1 MNNGNKKKM
10 IVLITGVVVLALV
23 LCIGAICWSV
33 QHNARVKE
41 ARKACEVQVAQVT
54 KANKSWNKLIK
65 NSLLVSFA
73 KEDSE
78 NGKLLNKL
86 MKLRIPETVVCNANS
101 PEALGAQNAQAIAAA
116 QWYSD
121 NAQRIRSI
129 TSIMID
135 KAAGDES
142 TQEDKKKEEESQK
155 QLQELTAP
163 VIRKAPRVQRRPRLT
178 IPNIP
183 PDPVET
189 AKKNAQRIRSI
200 TSIMIDKAAGDEST
214 QEDKKKE
221 EESQKQ
227 LQELTAPVIRKAPK
241 VNRRPRLNIPNIPPD
256 PVEKATRRAQEEA
269 AAKEANREA
278 EKKKKAAEKNAAEK
292 RAAEK
297 RAEELEQMRK
307 EIREAEKK
315 AEEDRKKKEE
325 EEKKKKEQQTPP
337 PVPSTPPTPPA
348 PPAGSGSGSGTP
360 GTGNT
365 GGTTGGS
372 TTTPQTQTPQTPAS
386 NPPAGS
392 GSGTGNTNGGNH

>member
-1 MNNGNKKKM
+1 MLENISKVMNNGNKKKM

-23 LCIGAICWSV
+23 LCIGAIFWSV

-189 AKKNAQRIRSI
+189 AKK
-200 TSIMIDKAAGDEST
+200 KA
-214 QEDKKKE
+214 QED
-221 EESQKQ
+221 
-227 LQELTAPVIRKAPK
+227 
-241 VNRRPRLNIPNIPPD
+241 
-256 PVEKATRRAQEEA
+256 A
-269 AAKEANREA
+269 AAKEAIREA
-278 EKKKKAAEKNAAEK
+278 EKKKAEAAKKAAEK

-297 RAEELEQMRK
+297 RKEELEQMRK

-315 AEEDRKKKEE
+315 AAEKKAEEEKKKKEE
-325 EEKKKKEQQTPP
+325 EEKKKKLETPP
-337 PVPSTPPTPPA
+337 PTRPTTPTPPA
-348 PPAGSGSGSGTP
+348 SGSGST

-365 GGTTGGS
+365 
-372 TTTPQTQTPQTPAS
+372 PPPAS
-386 NPPAGS
+386 GS
-392 GSGTGNTNGGNH
+392 GSTSGGTGSGSTGTGNTPPPASGSESTGSGSTSGGSN

>member
-23 LCIGAICWSV
+23 ICIGAICWNA
-33 QHNARVKE
+33 QHSARVKE

-101 PEALGAQNAQAIAAA
+101 PEALGAQNAQAVAAA

-155 QLQELTAP
+155 QLQKLTDP
-163 VIRKAPRVQRRPRLT
+163 VIRKAPR
-178 IPNIP
+178 
-183 PDPVET
+183 
-189 AKKNAQRIRSI
+189 
-200 TSIMIDKAAGDEST
+200 
-214 QEDKKKE
+214 
-221 EESQKQ
+221 
-227 LQELTAPVIRKAPK
+227 

-256 PVEKATRRAQEEA
+256 PVETAKRKAQEEA
-269 AAKEANREA
+269 IKEA
-278 EKKKKAAEKNAAEK
+278 EKK
-292 RAAEK
+292 
-297 RAEELEQMRK
+297 
-307 EIREAEKK
+307 EAEKK
-315 AEEDRKKKEE
+315 
-325 EEKKKKEQQTPP
+325 
-337 PVPSTPPTPPA
+337 
-348 PPAGSGSGSGTP
+348 
-360 GTGNT
+360 N
-365 GGTTGGS
+365 
-372 TTTPQTQTPQTPAS
+372 
-386 NPPAGS
+386 
-392 GSGTGNTNGGNH
+392 

>member
-189 AKKNAQRIRSI
+189 AKK
-200 TSIMIDKAAGDEST
+200 KA
-214 QEDKKKE
+214 QED
-221 EESQKQ
+221 
-227 LQELTAPVIRKAPK
+227 
-241 VNRRPRLNIPNIPPD
+241 
-256 PVEKATRRAQEEA
+256 A
-269 AAKEANREA
+269 AAKEAIREA
-278 EKKKKAAEKNAAEK
+278 EKKKAEAAKKAAEK

-297 RAEELEQMRK
+297 RKEELEQMRK

-315 AEEDRKKKEE
+315 AAEKKAEEEKKKKEE
-325 EEKKKKEQQTPP
+325 EEKKKKQETPP
-337 PVPSTPPTPPA
+337 PTPHTPPTPPA
-348 PPAGSGSGSGTP
+348 PPTPNPQVPTPGATGNSGGGGNTSGST
-360 GTGNT
+360 T
-365 GGTTGGS
+365 GGTVSAANGGGTG
-372 TTTPQTQTPQTPAS
+372 TTP
-386 NPPAGS
+386 PPAN
-392 GSGTGNTNGGNH
+392 GNENK

>member
-1 MNNGNKKKM
+1 MLENISKVMNNGNKKKM

-23 LCIGAICWSV
+23 LCIGAIFWSV

-189 AKKNAQRIRSI
+189 AKK
-200 TSIMIDKAAGDEST
+200 KA
-214 QEDKKKE
+214 QED
-221 EESQKQ
+221 
-227 LQELTAPVIRKAPK
+227 
-241 VNRRPRLNIPNIPPD
+241 
-256 PVEKATRRAQEEA
+256 A
-269 AAKEANREA
+269 AAKEAIREA
-278 EKKKKAAEKNAAEK
+278 EKKKAEAAKKAAEK

-297 RAEELEQMRK
+297 RKEELEQMRK

-315 AEEDRKKKEE
+315 AAEKKAEEEKKKKEE
-325 EEKKKKEQQTPP
+325 EEKKKKLETPP
-337 PVPSTPPTPPA
+337 PTRPTTPTPPA
-348 PPAGSGSGSGTP
+348 SGTGSTGTGNTPPPASGSGSTSGGTGSGST

-365 GGTTGGS
+365 
-372 TTTPQTQTPQTPAS
+372 PPPAS
-386 NPPAGS
+386 GSESTGS
-392 GSGTGNTNGGNH
+392 GSTSGGSN

>member
-23 LCIGAICWSV
+23 LCIGAIFWSV

-189 AKKNAQRIRSI
+189 AKK
-200 TSIMIDKAAGDEST
+200 KA
-214 QEDKKKE
+214 QED
-221 EESQKQ
+221 
-227 LQELTAPVIRKAPK
+227 
-241 VNRRPRLNIPNIPPD
+241 
-256 PVEKATRRAQEEA
+256 A
-269 AAKEANREA
+269 AAKEAIREA
-278 EKKKKAAEKNAAEK
+278 EKKKAEAAKKAAEK

-297 RAEELEQMRK
+297 RKEELEQMRK

-315 AEEDRKKKEE
+315 AAEKKAEEEKKKKEE
-325 EEKKKKEQQTPP
+325 EEKKKKQETPP
-337 PVPSTPPTPPA
+337 PTPHTPPTPPA
-348 PPAGSGSGSGTP
+348 PPTPNPQVPTPGATGNSGGGGNTSGST
-360 GTGNT
+360 T
-365 GGTTGGS
+365 GGTVSGANGGGTG
-372 TTTPQTQTPQTPAS
+372 TTP
-386 NPPAGS
+386 PPAN
-392 GSGTGNTNGGNH
+392 GNENK

>member
-1 MNNGNKKKM
+1 MLENISKVMNNGNKKKM
-10 IVLITGVVVLALV
+10 IVLITGFVVLALV
-23 LCIGAICWSV
+23 LCIGALCWSV

-101 PEALGAQNAQAIAAA
+101 PEALGAQNAQAVAAA

-155 QLQELTAP
+155 QLQKLTDSI
-163 VIRKAPRVQRRPRLT
+163 IRKAPRVQRRPRLT

-189 AKKNAQRIRSI
+189 AKK
-200 TSIMIDKAAGDEST
+200 K
-214 QEDKKKE
+214 
-221 EESQKQ
+221 
-227 LQELTAPVIRKAPK
+227 
-241 VNRRPRLNIPNIPPD
+241 
-256 PVEKATRRAQEEA
+256 AQEED
-269 AAKEANREA
+269 AAKEAIREA
-278 EKKKKAAEKNAAEK
+278 EKKKAAAEKNPAEKNPAEK
-292 RAAEK
+292 RV
-297 RAEELEQMRK
+297 EELEQMRK

-325 EEKKKKEQQTPP
+325 EEEEKKQPQNPNPQVPTPEAATGNPDGTTPP
-337 PVPSTPPTPPA
+337 PTNDK
-348 PPAGSGSGSGTP
+348 
-360 GTGNT
+360 GNK
-365 GGTTGGS
+365 
-372 TTTPQTQTPQTPAS
+372 
-386 NPPAGS
+386 
-392 GSGTGNTNGGNH
+392 

>member
-23 LCIGAICWSV
+23 LCIGAIYWSV

-155 QLQELTAP
+155 QLQKLTAP

-189 AKKNAQRIRSI
+189 AKK
-200 TSIMIDKAAGDEST
+200 KA
-214 QEDKKKE
+214 QED
-221 EESQKQ
+221 
-227 LQELTAPVIRKAPK
+227 
-241 VNRRPRLNIPNIPPD
+241 
-256 PVEKATRRAQEEA
+256 A
-269 AAKEANREA
+269 AAKEAIREA
-278 EKKKKAAEKNAAEK
+278 EKKKKAAEKKAAEK
-292 RAAEK
+292 RAAE
-297 RAEELEQMRK
+297 LEKMRK
-307 EIREAEKK
+307 EIREQLKKEEEKRAAEKK
-315 AEEDRKKKEE
+315 AEEEKRKKEE
-325 EEKKKKEQQTPP
+325 EEKKKKQEVPP
-337 PVPSTPPTPPA
+337 PTPHTTPTPPA
-348 PPAGSGSGSGTP
+348 PPAGGSGSGTSE
-360 GTGNT
+360 TGNT
-365 GGTTGGS
+365 GTTGGS
-372 TTTPQTQTPQTPAS
+372 TTSQ
-386 NPPAGS
+386 
-392 GSGTGNTNGGNH
+392 SGTGSQSGNQNGTGTTTSTGNSGSTGNGNQDGGGANGAH

>member
-1 MNNGNKKKM
+1 MLENISKVMNNGNKKKM

-23 LCIGAICWSV
+23 LCIGAIFWSV

-142 TQEDKKKEEESQK
+142 TQEDKNKEEESQK

-189 AKKNAQRIRSI
+189 AKK
-200 TSIMIDKAAGDEST
+200 KA
-214 QEDKKKE
+214 QED
-221 EESQKQ
+221 
-227 LQELTAPVIRKAPK
+227 
-241 VNRRPRLNIPNIPPD
+241 
-256 PVEKATRRAQEEA
+256 A
-269 AAKEANREA
+269 AAKEAIREA
-278 EKKKKAAEKNAAEK
+278 EKKKAEAAKKAAEK

-297 RAEELEQMRK
+297 RKEELEQMRK
-307 EIREAEKK
+307 EIREAEKKAAEKKAEEEKKAAEKK

-325 EEKKKKEQQTPP
+325 EEKKKQQQTPP
-337 PVPSTPPTPPA
+337 NPPTTNPP
-348 PPAGSGSGSGTP
+348 
-360 GTGNT
+360 
-365 GGTTGGS
+365 
-372 TTTPQTQTPQTPAS
+372 TTTPGAETGNPSGTTPPPS
-386 NPPAGS
+386 NPG
-392 GSGTGNTNGGNH
+392 GGTNGGNKVNTPPPTNVSGNK

>member
-1 MNNGNKKKM
+1 MLENISKVMNNGNKKKM

-23 LCIGAICWSV
+23 LCIGAICWNI
-33 QHNARVKE
+33 QHSARVKE

-155 QLQELTAP
+155 QLQKLTAP

-189 AKKNAQRIRSI
+189 AKK
-200 TSIMIDKAAGDEST
+200 KA
-214 QEDKKKE
+214 QED
-221 EESQKQ
+221 
-227 LQELTAPVIRKAPK
+227 
-241 VNRRPRLNIPNIPPD
+241 
-256 PVEKATRRAQEEA
+256 A
-269 AAKEANREA
+269 AAKEAIREA
-278 EKKKKAAEKNAAEK
+278 EKKKAEAAKKAAEK
-292 RAAEK
+292 RAAE
-297 RAEELEQMRK
+297 LEKMRK
-307 EIREAEKK
+307 EIREQLKKEEEKRAAEKK
-315 AEEDRKKKEE
+315 AEEEKKKKEE
-325 EEKKKKEQQTPP
+325 EEKKKKQETPP
-337 PVPSTPPTPPA
+337 PVPHTTD
-348 PPAGSGSGSGTP
+348 PPAGSGSGSGAS

-365 GGTTGGS
+365 GGSTGGS
-372 TTTPQTQTPQTPAS
+372 TPSQ
-386 NPPAGS
+386 
-392 GSGTGNTNGGNH
+392 SGTGSQSGNQNGTGTSTTTSTGNPGSTGNGNPNNGGANGAN

>member
-163 VIRKAPRVQRRPRLT
+163 VIRKAPRVQRMPRLT

-189 AKKNAQRIRSI
+189 AKK
-200 TSIMIDKAAGDEST
+200 KA
-214 QEDKKKE
+214 QED
-221 EESQKQ
+221 
-227 LQELTAPVIRKAPK
+227 
-241 VNRRPRLNIPNIPPD
+241 
-256 PVEKATRRAQEEA
+256 A
-269 AAKEANREA
+269 AAKEAIREA
-278 EKKKKAAEKNAAEK
+278 EKKKAEAAKKAAEK

-297 RAEELEQMRK
+297 RKEELEQMRK

-315 AEEDRKKKEE
+315 AAEKKAEEEKKKKEE
-325 EEKKKKEQQTPP
+325 EEKKKKQETPP
-337 PVPSTPPTPPA
+337 PTPHTPPTPPA
-348 PPAGSGSGSGTP
+348 PPTPNPQVPTPGATGNSGGGGNTSGST
-360 GTGNT
+360 T
-365 GGTTGGS
+365 GGTVSGANGGGTG
-372 TTTPQTQTPQTPAS
+372 TTP
-386 NPPAGS
+386 PPAN
-392 GSGTGNTNGGNH
+392 GNENK

>member
-1 MNNGNKKKM
+1 MLENISKVMNNGNKKKM

-189 AKKNAQRIRSI
+189 AKK
-200 TSIMIDKAAGDEST
+200 KA
-214 QEDKKKE
+214 QED
-221 EESQKQ
+221 
-227 LQELTAPVIRKAPK
+227 
-241 VNRRPRLNIPNIPPD
+241 
-256 PVEKATRRAQEEA
+256 A
-269 AAKEANREA
+269 AAKEAIREA
-278 EKKKKAAEKNAAEK
+278 EKKKAEAAKKAAEKRK
-292 RAAEK
+292 
-297 RAEELEQMRK
+297 EELEQMRK

-315 AEEDRKKKEE
+315 AAEKKAEEEKKKKEE
-325 EEKKKKEQQTPP
+325 EEKKKKLETPP
-337 PVPSTPPTPPA
+337 PTRPTTPTPPA
-348 PPAGSGSGSGTP
+348 SGTGSTGTGNTPPPASGSGSTS
-360 GTGNT
+360 
-365 GGTTGGS
+365 GGS
-372 TTTPQTQTPQTPAS
+372 TSGGS
-386 NPPAGS
+386 N
-392 GSGTGNTNGGNH
+392 

>member
-10 IVLITGVVVLALV
+10 IVLITGFVVLALV
-23 LCIGAICWSV
+23 LCIGALCWSV

-101 PEALGAQNAQAIAAA
+101 PEALGAQNAQAVAAA

-155 QLQELTAP
+155 QLQKLTDSI
-163 VIRKAPRVQRRPRLT
+163 IRKAPRVQRRPRLT

-189 AKKNAQRIRSI
+189 AKK
-200 TSIMIDKAAGDEST
+200 K
-214 QEDKKKE
+214 
-221 EESQKQ
+221 
-227 LQELTAPVIRKAPK
+227 
-241 VNRRPRLNIPNIPPD
+241 
-256 PVEKATRRAQEEA
+256 AQEED
-269 AAKEANREA
+269 AAKEAIREA
-278 EKKKKAAEKNAAEK
+278 EKKKAAAEKNPAEKNPAEK
-292 RAAEK
+292 RV
-297 RAEELEQMRK
+297 EELEQMRK

-325 EEKKKKEQQTPP
+325 EEEEKKQPQNPNPQVPTPEAATGNPDGTTPP
-337 PVPSTPPTPPA
+337 PTNDK
-348 PPAGSGSGSGTP
+348 
-360 GTGNT
+360 GNK
-365 GGTTGGS
+365 
-372 TTTPQTQTPQTPAS
+372 
-386 NPPAGS
+386 
-392 GSGTGNTNGGNH
+392 

>member
-1 MNNGNKKKM
+1 MLENISKVMNNGNKKKM

-23 LCIGAICWSV
+23 LCIGAIYWSV

-155 QLQELTAP
+155 QLQKLTAP

-189 AKKNAQRIRSI
+189 AKK
-200 TSIMIDKAAGDEST
+200 KA
-214 QEDKKKE
+214 QED
-221 EESQKQ
+221 
-227 LQELTAPVIRKAPK
+227 
-241 VNRRPRLNIPNIPPD
+241 
-256 PVEKATRRAQEEA
+256 A
-269 AAKEANREA
+269 AAKEAIREA
-278 EKKKKAAEKNAAEK
+278 EKKKKAAEKKAAEK
-292 RAAEK
+292 RAAE
-297 RAEELEQMRK
+297 LEKMRK
-307 EIREAEKK
+307 EIREQLKKEEEKRAAEKK
-315 AEEDRKKKEE
+315 AEEEKRKKEE
-325 EEKKKKEQQTPP
+325 EEKKKKQEVPP
-337 PVPSTPPTPPA
+337 PTPHTTPTPPA
-348 PPAGSGSGSGTP
+348 PPADGSGSGTS

-365 GGTTGGS
+365 GSTTGGS
-372 TTTPQTQTPQTPAS
+372 TTSQ
-386 NPPAGS
+386 
-392 GSGTGNTNGGNH
+392 SGTGSQSGNQNGTGTTTSTGNSGSTGNGNQNGGGANGAH

>member
-1 MNNGNKKKM
+1 MLENISKVMNNGNKKKM

-189 AKKNAQRIRSI
+189 AKK
-200 TSIMIDKAAGDEST
+200 KA
-214 QEDKKKE
+214 QED
-221 EESQKQ
+221 
-227 LQELTAPVIRKAPK
+227 
-241 VNRRPRLNIPNIPPD
+241 
-256 PVEKATRRAQEEA
+256 A
-269 AAKEANREA
+269 AAKEAIREA
-278 EKKKKAAEKNAAEK
+278 EKKKAEAAKKAAEK

-297 RAEELEQMRK
+297 RKEELEQMRK

-315 AEEDRKKKEE
+315 AAEKKAEEEKKKKEE
-325 EEKKKKEQQTPP
+325 EEKKKKQEVPP
-337 PVPSTPPTPPA
+337 PTPHTTPTPPA
-348 PPAGSGSGSGTP
+348 PPADGSGSGTS

-365 GGTTGGS
+365 GSTTGGS
-372 TTTPQTQTPQTPAS
+372 TTSQ
-386 NPPAGS
+386 
-392 GSGTGNTNGGNH
+392 SGTGSQSGNQNGTGTTTSTGNSGSTGNGNQNGGGANGAH

>member
-23 LCIGAICWSV
+23 LCIGALCWSV

-189 AKKNAQRIRSI
+189 AKK
-200 TSIMIDKAAGDEST
+200 KA
-214 QEDKKKE
+214 QED
-221 EESQKQ
+221 
-227 LQELTAPVIRKAPK
+227 
-241 VNRRPRLNIPNIPPD
+241 
-256 PVEKATRRAQEEA
+256 A
-269 AAKEANREA
+269 AAKEAIREA
-278 EKKKKAAEKNAAEK
+278 EKKKAEAAKKAAEK

-297 RAEELEQMRK
+297 RKEELEQMRK

-315 AEEDRKKKEE
+315 AAEKKAEEEKKKKEE

-337 PVPSTPPTPPA
+337 PTPHTPPTPPA
-348 PPAGSGSGSGTP
+348 PPTPNPQVPTPGATGNSGGGGNTSGST
-360 GTGNT
+360 T
-365 GGTTGGS
+365 GGTVSGANGGGTG
-372 TTTPQTQTPQTPAS
+372 TTP
-386 NPPAGS
+386 PPAN
-392 GSGTGNTNGGNH
+392 GNENK

>member
-189 AKKNAQRIRSI
+189 AKK
-200 TSIMIDKAAGDEST
+200 KA
-214 QEDKKKE
+214 QED
-221 EESQKQ
+221 
-227 LQELTAPVIRKAPK
+227 
-241 VNRRPRLNIPNIPPD
+241 
-256 PVEKATRRAQEEA
+256 A
-269 AAKEANREA
+269 AAKEAIREA
-278 EKKKKAAEKNAAEK
+278 EKKKAEAAKKAAEK

-297 RAEELEQMRK
+297 RKEELEQMRK
-307 EIREAEKK
+307 EIREAEKKAAEKK

-325 EEKKKKEQQTPP
+325 EEKKKKKEKEQTPP
-337 PVPSTPPTPPA
+337 TPPTPPA
-348 PPAGSGSGSGTP
+348 PPTPGSGSGSG
-360 GTGNT
+360 
-365 GGTTGGS
+365 GTTGG
-372 TTTPQTQTPQTPAS
+372 TQ
-386 NPPAGS
+386 NPPVVNPGGS
-392 GSGTGNTNGGNH
+392 TSGNNTPTTGGTNAN

>member
-23 LCIGAICWSV
+23 ICIGAICWNA
-33 QHNARVKE
+33 QHSARVKE

-101 PEALGAQNAQAIAAA
+101 PEALGAQNAQAVAAA

-155 QLQELTAP
+155 QLQKLTDP
-163 VIRKAPRVQRRPRLT
+163 VIRKAPR
-178 IPNIP
+178 
-183 PDPVET
+183 
-189 AKKNAQRIRSI
+189 
-200 TSIMIDKAAGDEST
+200 
-214 QEDKKKE
+214 
-221 EESQKQ
+221 
-227 LQELTAPVIRKAPK
+227 

-256 PVEKATRRAQEEA
+256 PVETAKRKAQEEA
-269 AAKEANREA
+269 IKEA
-278 EKKKKAAEKNAAEK
+278 EKK
-292 RAAEK
+292 
-297 RAEELEQMRK
+297 
-307 EIREAEKK
+307 EAEKK

-325 EEKKKKEQQTPP
+325 EEKKKQTTPP
-337 PVPSTPPTPPA
+337 TPTPPA
-348 PPAGSGSGSGTP
+348 PGSGGS
-360 GTGNT
+360 T
-365 GGTTGGS
+365 GGTQNPPVTPGDSTGGNV
-372 TTTPQTQTPQTPAS
+372 TTP
-386 NPPAGS
+386 PPATTG
-392 GSGTGNTNGGNH
+392 GTNAN

>member
-1 MNNGNKKKM
+1 MLENISKVMNNGNKKKM

-23 LCIGAICWSV
+23 LCIGAICWNV
-33 QHNARVKE
+33 QHSARVKE

-163 VIRKAPRVQRRPRLT
+163 VIRKAP
-178 IPNIP
+178 
-183 PDPVET
+183 
-189 AKKNAQRIRSI
+189 
-200 TSIMIDKAAGDEST
+200 
-214 QEDKKKE
+214 
-221 EESQKQ
+221 
-227 LQELTAPVIRKAPK
+227 K

-315 AEEDRKKKEE
+315 AAEKKAEEDRKKKEE
-325 EEKKKKEQQTPP
+325 EEKKKKLETPP
-337 PVPSTPPTPPA
+337 PTRPTTPTPPA
-348 PPAGSGSGSGTP
+348 SGTGSTGTGNTPPPASGSGSTSGGTGSGST

-365 GGTTGGS
+365 
-372 TTTPQTQTPQTPAS
+372 PPPAS
-386 NPPAGS
+386 GS
-392 GSGTGNTNGGNH
+392 GSTGSGSTSGGSN

>member
-23 LCIGAICWSV
+23 LCIGALCWSV

-189 AKKNAQRIRSI
+189 AKK
-200 TSIMIDKAAGDEST
+200 KA
-214 QEDKKKE
+214 QED
-221 EESQKQ
+221 
-227 LQELTAPVIRKAPK
+227 
-241 VNRRPRLNIPNIPPD
+241 
-256 PVEKATRRAQEEA
+256 A
-269 AAKEANREA
+269 AAKEAIREA
-278 EKKKKAAEKNAAEK
+278 EKKKAEAEK

-297 RAEELEQMRK
+297 RKEELEQMRK

-315 AEEDRKKKEE
+315 AAEKKAEEEKKKKEEEE

-337 PVPSTPPTPPA
+337 PVPSTPQTPSA
-348 PPAGSGSGSGTP
+348 PSAGGSGSGSGTP
-360 GTGNT
+360 GTVNT
-365 GGTTGGS
+365 GGATGGS
-372 TTTPQTQTPQTPAS
+372 TTTPQPSTPQTPAL
-386 NPPAGS
+386 NPPAGN
-392 GSGTGNTNGGNH
+392 GGGTGNTNNGGNH

>member
-1 MNNGNKKKM
+1 MLENISKVMNNGNKKKM

-189 AKKNAQRIRSI
+189 AKK
-200 TSIMIDKAAGDEST
+200 KA
-214 QEDKKKE
+214 QED
-221 EESQKQ
+221 
-227 LQELTAPVIRKAPK
+227 
-241 VNRRPRLNIPNIPPD
+241 
-256 PVEKATRRAQEEA
+256 A
-269 AAKEANREA
+269 AAKEAIREA
-278 EKKKKAAEKNAAEK
+278 EKKKAEAAKKAAEK

-297 RAEELEQMRK
+297 RKEELEQMRK

-315 AEEDRKKKEE
+315 AAEKKAEEEKKKKEE
-325 EEKKKKEQQTPP
+325 EEKKKKLETPP
-337 PVPSTPPTPPA
+337 PTRPTTPTPPA
-348 PPAGSGSGSGTP
+348 SGSGSTSGGTGSGST

-365 GGTTGGS
+365 PPPASGSGSTSSGSTSSGSTSGGS
-372 TTTPQTQTPQTPAS
+372 TSGGS
-386 NPPAGS
+386 N
-392 GSGTGNTNGGNH
+392 

>member
-1 MNNGNKKKM
+1 MLENISKVMNNGNKKKM

-189 AKKNAQRIRSI
+189 AKK
-200 TSIMIDKAAGDEST
+200 KA
-214 QEDKKKE
+214 QED
-221 EESQKQ
+221 
-227 LQELTAPVIRKAPK
+227 
-241 VNRRPRLNIPNIPPD
+241 
-256 PVEKATRRAQEEA
+256 A
-269 AAKEANREA
+269 AAKEAIREA
-278 EKKKKAAEKNAAEK
+278 EKKKAEAAKKAAEK

-297 RAEELEQMRK
+297 RKEELEQMRK

-315 AEEDRKKKEE
+315 AAEKKAEEEKKKKEE
-325 EEKKKKEQQTPP
+325 EEKKKKLETPP
-337 PVPSTPPTPPA
+337 PTRPTTPTPPA
-348 PPAGSGSGSGTP
+348 SGSGST

-365 GGTTGGS
+365 PPPASGSGSTSGGS
-372 TTTPQTQTPQTPAS
+372 TSGGS
-386 NPPAGS
+386 N
-392 GSGTGNTNGGNH
+392 

>member
-1 MNNGNKKKM
+1 MLENISKVMNNGNKKKM

-189 AKKNAQRIRSI
+189 AKK
-200 TSIMIDKAAGDEST
+200 KA
-214 QEDKKKE
+214 QED
-221 EESQKQ
+221 
-227 LQELTAPVIRKAPK
+227 
-241 VNRRPRLNIPNIPPD
+241 
-256 PVEKATRRAQEEA
+256 A
-269 AAKEANREA
+269 AAKEAIREA
-278 EKKKKAAEKNAAEK
+278 EKKKAEAAKKAAEK

-297 RAEELEQMRK
+297 RKEELEQMRK

-315 AEEDRKKKEE
+315 AAEKKAEEEKKKKEE
-325 EEKKKKEQQTPP
+325 EEKKKKQETPP
-337 PVPSTPPTPPA
+337 PTPHTPPTPPA
-348 PPAGSGSGSGTP
+348 PPTPNPQVPTPGATGNSGGGGNTSGST
-360 GTGNT
+360 T
-365 GGTTGGS
+365 GGTVSGANGGGTG
-372 TTTPQTQTPQTPAS
+372 TTP
-386 NPPAGS
+386 PPAN
-392 GSGTGNTNGGNH
+392 GNENK

>member
-1 MNNGNKKKM
+1 MLENISKVMNNGNKKKM

-189 AKKNAQRIRSI
+189 AKK
-200 TSIMIDKAAGDEST
+200 KA
-214 QEDKKKE
+214 QED
-221 EESQKQ
+221 
-227 LQELTAPVIRKAPK
+227 
-241 VNRRPRLNIPNIPPD
+241 
-256 PVEKATRRAQEEA
+256 A
-269 AAKEANREA
+269 AAKEAIREA
-278 EKKKKAAEKNAAEK
+278 EKKKAEAAKKAAEK

-297 RAEELEQMRK
+297 RKEELEQMRK

-315 AEEDRKKKEE
+315 AAEKKAEEEKKKKEE
-325 EEKKKKEQQTPP
+325 EEKKKKLETPP
-337 PVPSTPPTPPA
+337 PTRPTTPTPPA
-348 PPAGSGSGSGTP
+348 SGSGST

-365 GGTTGGS
+365 PPPASGSGSTSSGSTSGGS
-372 TTTPQTQTPQTPAS
+372 TSGGS
-386 NPPAGS
+386 N
-392 GSGTGNTNGGNH
+392 

>member
-189 AKKNAQRIRSI
+189 AKK
-200 TSIMIDKAAGDEST
+200 KA
-214 QEDKKKE
+214 QED
-221 EESQKQ
+221 
-227 LQELTAPVIRKAPK
+227 
-241 VNRRPRLNIPNIPPD
+241 
-256 PVEKATRRAQEEA
+256 A
-269 AAKEANREA
+269 AAKEAIREA
-278 EKKKKAAEKNAAEK
+278 EKKKAEAAKKAAEK

-297 RAEELEQMRK
+297 RKEELEQMRK

-315 AEEDRKKKEE
+315 AAEKKAEEEKKKKEE
-325 EEKKKKEQQTPP
+325 EEKKKKQETPP
-337 PVPSTPPTPPA
+337 PTPHTPPTPPA
-348 PPAGSGSGSGTP
+348 PPTPNPQVPTPVATGNSGGGGNTSGST
-360 GTGNT
+360 T
-365 GGTTGGS
+365 GGTVSGANGGGTG
-372 TTTPQTQTPQTPAS
+372 TTP
-386 NPPAGS
+386 PPAN
-392 GSGTGNTNGGNH
+392 GNENK

>member
-1 MNNGNKKKM
+1 MLENISKVMNNGNKKKM

-23 LCIGAICWSV
+23 FCIGAICWNV
-33 QHNARVKE
+33 QHSARVKE

-163 VIRKAPRVQRRPRLT
+163 VIRKAP
-178 IPNIP
+178 
-183 PDPVET
+183 
-189 AKKNAQRIRSI
+189 
-200 TSIMIDKAAGDEST
+200 
-214 QEDKKKE
+214 
-221 EESQKQ
+221 
-227 LQELTAPVIRKAPK
+227 K

-307 EIREAEKK
+307 EIREQLRKAEEEREKKAAEKK
-315 AEEDRKKKEE
+315 AEE
-325 EEKKKKEQQTPP
+325 EKKKKLETPP
-337 PVPSTPPTPPA
+337 PTRPTTPTPPA
-348 PPAGSGSGSGTP
+348 SGTGSTGTGNTPPPASGSGSTSGGTGSGST

-365 GGTTGGS
+365 
-372 TTTPQTQTPQTPAS
+372 PPPAS
-386 NPPAGS
+386 GS
-392 GSGTGNTNGGNH
+392 GSTGSGSTSGGSN

>member
-23 LCIGAICWSV
+23 LCIGAIFWSV

-155 QLQELTAP
+155 QLQKLTAP

-189 AKKNAQRIRSI
+189 AKK
-200 TSIMIDKAAGDEST
+200 KA
-214 QEDKKKE
+214 QED
-221 EESQKQ
+221 
-227 LQELTAPVIRKAPK
+227 
-241 VNRRPRLNIPNIPPD
+241 
-256 PVEKATRRAQEEA
+256 A
-269 AAKEANREA
+269 AAKEAIREA
-278 EKKKKAAEKNAAEK
+278 EKKKKAAEKKAAEK
-292 RAAEK
+292 RAAE
-297 RAEELEQMRK
+297 LEKMRK
-307 EIREAEKK
+307 EIREQLKKEEEKRAAEKK
-315 AEEDRKKKEE
+315 AEEEKRKKEE
-325 EEKKKKEQQTPP
+325 EEKKKKQEVPP
-337 PVPSTPPTPPA
+337 PTPHTTPTPPA
-348 PPAGSGSGSGTP
+348 PPADGSGSGTS

-365 GGTTGGS
+365 GSTTGGS
-372 TTTPQTQTPQTPAS
+372 TTSQ
-386 NPPAGS
+386 
-392 GSGTGNTNGGNH
+392 SGTGSQSGNQNGTGTTTSTGNSGSTGNGNQNGGGANGAH

>member
-1 MNNGNKKKM
+1 MLENISKVMNNGNKKKM

-189 AKKNAQRIRSI
+189 AKK
-200 TSIMIDKAAGDEST
+200 KA
-214 QEDKKKE
+214 QED
-221 EESQKQ
+221 
-227 LQELTAPVIRKAPK
+227 
-241 VNRRPRLNIPNIPPD
+241 
-256 PVEKATRRAQEEA
+256 A
-269 AAKEANREA
+269 AAKEAIREA
-278 EKKKKAAEKNAAEK
+278 EKKKAEAAKKAAEK

-297 RAEELEQMRK
+297 RKEELEQMRK

-315 AEEDRKKKEE
+315 AAEKKAEEEKKKKEE
-325 EEKKKKEQQTPP
+325 EEKKKKLETPP
-337 PVPSTPPTPPA
+337 PTRPTTPTPPA
-348 PPAGSGSGSGTP
+348 SGTGSTGTGNTPPPASGSGSTSGGTGSGST

-365 GGTTGGS
+365 
-372 TTTPQTQTPQTPAS
+372 PPPAS
-386 NPPAGS
+386 GS
-392 GSGTGNTNGGNH
+392 GSTGSGSTSGGSN

>member
-1 MNNGNKKKM
+1 MLENISKVMNNGNKKKM

-189 AKKNAQRIRSI
+189 AKK
-200 TSIMIDKAAGDEST
+200 KA
-214 QEDKKKE
+214 QED
-221 EESQKQ
+221 
-227 LQELTAPVIRKAPK
+227 
-241 VNRRPRLNIPNIPPD
+241 
-256 PVEKATRRAQEEA
+256 A
-269 AAKEANREA
+269 AAKEAIREA
-278 EKKKKAAEKNAAEK
+278 EKKKAEAAKKAAEK

-297 RAEELEQMRK
+297 RKEELEQMRK

-315 AEEDRKKKEE
+315 AAEKKAEEEKKKKEE
-325 EEKKKKEQQTPP
+325 EEKKKKEEEEKKKKLETPP
-337 PVPSTPPTPPA
+337 PTRPTTPTPPA
-348 PPAGSGSGSGTP
+348 SGSGST

-365 GGTTGGS
+365 
-372 TTTPQTQTPQTPAS
+372 PPPAS
-386 NPPAGS
+386 GS
-392 GSGTGNTNGGNH
+392 GSTSGGTGSGSTGTGNTPPPASGSGSTSSGSTSGGSTSGGSN

>member
-1 MNNGNKKKM
+1 MLENISKVMNNGNKKKM

-54 KANKSWNKLIK
+54 EANKSWNKLIK

-121 NAQRIRSI
+121 
-129 TSIMID
+129 
-135 KAAGDES
+135 
-142 TQEDKKKEEESQK
+142 
-155 QLQELTAP
+155 
-163 VIRKAPRVQRRPRLT
+163 
-178 IPNIP
+178 
-183 PDPVET
+183 
-189 AKKNAQRIRSI
+189 NAQRIRSI

-307 EIREAEKK
+307 EIREQLRKAEEEREKKAAEKK
-315 AEEDRKKKEE
+315 AEE
-325 EEKKKKEQQTPP
+325 EKKKKLETPP
-337 PVPSTPPTPPA
+337 PTRPTTPTPPA
-348 PPAGSGSGSGTP
+348 SGTGSTGTGNTPPPASGSGST
-360 GTGNT
+360 
-365 GGTTGGS
+365 
-372 TTTPQTQTPQTPAS
+372 
-386 NPPAGS
+386 GS
-392 GSGTGNTNGGNH
+392 GSTSGGSN

>member
-189 AKKNAQRIRSI
+189 AKK
-200 TSIMIDKAAGDEST
+200 KA
-214 QEDKKKE
+214 QED
-221 EESQKQ
+221 
-227 LQELTAPVIRKAPK
+227 
-241 VNRRPRLNIPNIPPD
+241 
-256 PVEKATRRAQEEA
+256 A
-269 AAKEANREA
+269 AAKEAIREA
-278 EKKKKAAEKNAAEK
+278 EKKKAEAAKKAAEK

-297 RAEELEQMRK
+297 RKEELEQMRK

-315 AEEDRKKKEE
+315 AAEKKAEEEKKKKEE
-325 EEKKKKEQQTPP
+325 EEKKKKLETPP
-337 PVPSTPPTPPA
+337 PTRPTTPTPPA
-348 PPAGSGSGSGTP
+348 SGSGST

-365 GGTTGGS
+365 
-372 TTTPQTQTPQTPAS
+372 PPPAS
-386 NPPAGS
+386 GS
-392 GSGTGNTNGGNH
+392 GSTSGGTGSGSTGTGNTPPPASGSGSTSSGSTSGGSTSGGSN

>member
-189 AKKNAQRIRSI
+189 AKK
-200 TSIMIDKAAGDEST
+200 KA
-214 QEDKKKE
+214 QED
-221 EESQKQ
+221 
-227 LQELTAPVIRKAPK
+227 
-241 VNRRPRLNIPNIPPD
+241 
-256 PVEKATRRAQEEA
+256 A
-269 AAKEANREA
+269 AAKEAIREA
-278 EKKKKAAEKNAAEK
+278 EKKKAEAEKKAAEK

-297 RAEELEQMRK
+297 RKEELEQMRK

-315 AEEDRKKKEE
+315 AAEKKAEEEKKKKEE
-325 EEKKKKEQQTPP
+325 EEKKKKQETPP
-337 PVPSTPPTPPA
+337 PTPHTPPTPPA
-348 PPAGSGSGSGTP
+348 PPTPNPQVPTPGATGNSGGGGNTSGST
-360 GTGNT
+360 T
-365 GGTTGGS
+365 GGTVSGANGGGTG
-372 TTTPQTQTPQTPAS
+372 TTP
-386 NPPAGS
+386 PPAN
-392 GSGTGNTNGGNH
+392 GNENK

>member
-10 IVLITGVVVLALV
+10 IVLITGFVVLALV
-23 LCIGAICWSV
+23 LCIGALCWSV

-101 PEALGAQNAQAIAAA
+101 PEALGAQNAQAVAAA

-142 TQEDKKKEEESQK
+142 TQEDKKKEEEDK
-155 QLQELTAP
+155 NQLQKLTDP
-163 VIRKAPRVQRRPRLT
+163 VIRKAPR
-178 IPNIP
+178 
-183 PDPVET
+183 
-189 AKKNAQRIRSI
+189 
-200 TSIMIDKAAGDEST
+200 
-214 QEDKKKE
+214 
-221 EESQKQ
+221 
-227 LQELTAPVIRKAPK
+227 

-256 PVEKATRRAQEEA
+256 PVETAKRKAQEEA
-269 AAKEANREA
+269 IKEAEKKEAEKKEA
-278 EKKKKAAEKNAAEK
+278 EKKKE
-292 RAAEK
+292 
-297 RAEELEQMRK
+297 EELRKQIEKELREQLKK
-307 EIREAEKK
+307 EQEEKKAAEKK

-325 EEKKKKEQQTPP
+325 EEKKKQTTPP
-337 PVPSTPPTPPA
+337 TPTPPA
-348 PPAGSGSGSGTP
+348 PGSGGS
-360 GTGNT
+360 T
-365 GGTTGGS
+365 GGTQNPPVTPGDSTGGNV
-372 TTTPQTQTPQTPAS
+372 TTP
-386 NPPAGS
+386 PPATTG
-392 GSGTGNTNGGNH
+392 GTNAN

>member
-1 MNNGNKKKM
+1 MLENISKVMNNGNKKKM

-155 QLQELTAP
+155 QLQKLTAP

-189 AKKNAQRIRSI
+189 AKK
-200 TSIMIDKAAGDEST
+200 KA
-214 QEDKKKE
+214 QED
-221 EESQKQ
+221 
-227 LQELTAPVIRKAPK
+227 
-241 VNRRPRLNIPNIPPD
+241 
-256 PVEKATRRAQEEA
+256 A
-269 AAKEANREA
+269 AAKEAIREA
-278 EKKKKAAEKNAAEK
+278 EKKKKAAEKKAAEK
-292 RAAEK
+292 RAAE
-297 RAEELEQMRK
+297 LEKMRK
-307 EIREAEKK
+307 EIREQLKKEEEKRAAEKK
-315 AEEDRKKKEE
+315 AEEEKKRKEE
-325 EEKKKKEQQTPP
+325 EEKKKKQEVPP
-337 PVPSTPPTPPA
+337 PTPHTTPTPPA
-348 PPAGSGSGSGTP
+348 PPADGSGSGTS

-372 TTTPQTQTPQTPAS
+372 TTSQ
-386 NPPAGS
+386 
-392 GSGTGNTNGGNH
+392 SGTGSQSGNQNGTGTTTSTGNSGSTGNGNQNGGGANGAH

>member
-189 AKKNAQRIRSI
+189 AKK
-200 TSIMIDKAAGDEST
+200 KA
-214 QEDKKKE
+214 QED
-221 EESQKQ
+221 
-227 LQELTAPVIRKAPK
+227 
-241 VNRRPRLNIPNIPPD
+241 
-256 PVEKATRRAQEEA
+256 A
-269 AAKEANREA
+269 AAKEAIREA
-278 EKKKKAAEKNAAEK
+278 EKKKAEAAKKAAEK

-297 RAEELEQMRK
+297 RKEELEQMRK

-315 AEEDRKKKEE
+315 AAEKKAEEEKKKKEE
-325 EEKKKKEQQTPP
+325 EEKKKKLETPP
-337 PVPSTPPTPPA
+337 PTRPTTPTPPA
-348 PPAGSGSGSGTP
+348 SGSGST

-365 GGTTGGS
+365 PPPASGSGSTSGGS
-372 TTTPQTQTPQTPAS
+372 TSGGS
-386 NPPAGS
+386 N
-392 GSGTGNTNGGNH
+392 

>member
-1 MNNGNKKKM
+1 MLENISKVMNNGNKKKM

-23 LCIGAICWSV
+23 LCIGAIYWSV

-155 QLQELTAP
+155 QLQKLTAP

-189 AKKNAQRIRSI
+189 AKK
-200 TSIMIDKAAGDEST
+200 KA
-214 QEDKKKE
+214 QED
-221 EESQKQ
+221 
-227 LQELTAPVIRKAPK
+227 
-241 VNRRPRLNIPNIPPD
+241 
-256 PVEKATRRAQEEA
+256 A
-269 AAKEANREA
+269 AAKEAIREA
-278 EKKKKAAEKNAAEK
+278 EKKKAEAAKKAAEK

-297 RAEELEQMRK
+297 RKEELEQMRK

-315 AEEDRKKKEE
+315 AAEKKAAEKKAEEEKKKKEE
-325 EEKKKKEQQTPP
+325 EEKKKKLETPP
-337 PVPSTPPTPPA
+337 PTRPTTPTPPA
-348 PPAGSGSGSGTP
+348 SGTGSTGTGNTPPPASGSGSTS
-360 GTGNT
+360 
-365 GGTTGGS
+365 GGT
-372 TTTPQTQTPQTPAS
+372 
-386 NPPAGS
+386 GS
-392 GSGTGNTNGGNH
+392 GSTSGGSN

>member
-23 LCIGAICWSV
+23 FCIGAICWNV
-33 QHNARVKE
+33 QHSARVKE

-163 VIRKAPRVQRRPRLT
+163 VIRKAP
-178 IPNIP
+178 
-183 PDPVET
+183 
-189 AKKNAQRIRSI
+189 
-200 TSIMIDKAAGDEST
+200 
-214 QEDKKKE
+214 
-221 EESQKQ
+221 
-227 LQELTAPVIRKAPK
+227 K

-315 AEEDRKKKEE
+315 AAEKKAEEDRKKKEE

-337 PVPSTPPTPPA
+337 PVPSTPPTPPT

-372 TTTPQTQTPQTPAS
+372 TTTPQPQTPQTPAS

-392 GSGTGNTNGGNH
+392 GGGTGNTNGGNH